1 MAPRSSRSSRG
12 EVRRCTGLELGV
24 FILPELKIAVGLSSL
39 RQPFKKA
46 LHTAARLGATGV
58 EIDARNDV
66 HPKELSDTGRRQ
78 LKKMLTDL
86 NLRVA
91 AVRFSTR
98 RGYDVLQDLDRRIDA
113 TKQAMQFAYSLG
125 ASVVVNAV
133 GYVPEESNQAG
144 YMQLQAS
151 LADLARHG
159 QHVGAMLGC
168 ETGSEP
174 VGRLVALL
182 ESLPERAIGIAFN
195 PGNLIINDCYSEDA
209 IKTCVSR
216 TLLVVARDAV
226 RDLARGRGID
236 VPLGRG
242 SVEFPNLLGVL
253 EEQPYAG
260 WFVVDRPNSRDPVTE
275 IGYAISFLKAL

>member
-1 MAPRSSRSSRG
+1 MSVCSGESSRRDSS
-12 EVRRCTGLELGV
+12 LHFELGV

-66 HPKELSDTGRRQ
+66 QPKELSDTGRRQ

-91 AVRFSTR
+91 AVRFPTR
-98 RGYDVLQDLDRRIDA
+98 RGYDVLQDLERRIDA
-113 TKQAMQFAYSLG
+113 TKDAMQFAYNLG
-125 ASVVVNAV
+125 AQVVINSVGFIPEQADHP
-133 GYVPEESNQAG
+133 GYL
-144 YMQLQAS
+144 QLQAS

-174 VGRLVALL
+174 AARLVGLL

-195 PGNLIINDCYSEDA
+195 PGNLIVNDCYAEDA
-209 IKTCVSR
+209 IQQCASR
-216 TLLVVARDAV
+216 TLVVIARDAV
-226 RDLARGRGID
+226 RDLARGRGLD

-242 SVEFPNLLGVL
+242 SVEFPQLLGVL
-253 EEQPYAG
+253 EEQPYSG
-260 WFVVDRPNSRDPVTE
+260 WFVVDRLSAQDPVTE
-275 IGYAISFLKAL
+275 IGHAISYLKPF